1 MADSEPIIIHG
12 TSKGITITHG
22 AGVLKIKPTDDPFGR
37 VVVSRKDET
46 DATKLRTFS
55 LNEDWDITIESASP
69 SATASRTRRSR
80 KARTTRR

>member
-12 TSKGITITHG
+12 TSKEITITHG
-22 AGVLKIKPTDDPFGR
+22 AGVLRIKPTEDPFGR

-46 DATKLRTFS
+46 DESKHRTFS
-55 LNEDWDITIESASP
+55 LKEDWDITIESASP
-69 SATASRTRRSR
+69 SASASRTRRSR